1 MVTKFDNL
9 NIREKECYLFVGWD
23 IDCILRRGDSPYVK
37 VNLRRIGLREK
48 LNKLYISEER
58 HEIID
63 LRPIRDSGKNTYE
76 WWKMVYEVVDKKK
89 FFLARI
95 KIGF

>member
-1 MVTKFDNL
+1 MNSK
-9 NIREKECYLFVGWD
+9 KECYLFVGWD
-23 IDCILRRGDSPYVK
+23 IDCLLRTGDSPYVK

-48 LNKLYISEER
+48 ANKLYISKEM
-58 HEIID
+58 HEVID
-63 LRPIRDSGKNTYE
+63 LRPIKDSGKNNFE

>member
-1 MVTKFDNL
+1 MEMKFDD
-9 NIREKECYLFVGWD
+9 IRIQRKECYLFVGWD
-23 IDCILRRGDSPYVK
+23 LDCILRSGASPYVK

-48 LNKLYISEER
+48 LNKLKVEDW

-63 LRPIRDSGKNTYE
+63 LRPIRDSGKNNFE